1 MHTQE
6 ISRDE
11 WVRVL
16 DDFSKRHEGWIVTM
30 EVVGATIGDQEE
42 ATGLPLVGIGAD
54 VKDNES
60 RIAVMLGGRPEA
72 HVTRIIE
79 VPKRVWLERA
89 DEPAH
94 DAVAVESED
103 GTTTIVRFQHVPP
116 EAVDRLLPG

>member
-1 MHTQE
+1 METQE
-6 ISRDE
+6 ITRDK

-16 DDFSKRHEGWIVTM
+16 DDFSKQHEGWIVTL

-42 ATGLPLVGIGAD
+42 AFGLPLVGIGAD
-54 VKDNES
+54 VKDGES
-60 RIAVMLGGRPEA
+60 RIEVMLGGRPEA
-72 HVTRIIE
+72 HVTRIIDG
-79 VPKRVWLERA
+79 PKRVWLERA

-103 GTTTIVRFQHVPP
+103 GTTTIVRFQHVLP

>member
-42 ATGLPLVGIGAD
+42 ASGLPLVGIGAD

>member
-1 MHTQE
+1 MDTQE
-6 ISRDE
+6 IARDQ

-16 DDFSKRHEGWIVTM
+16 DDFSKQHAGWIVTL

-54 VKDNES
+54 VKDGES
-60 RIAVMLGGRPEA
+60 RIEVMLGGTPEA
-72 HVTRIIE
+72 HVTRIIDG
-79 VPKRVWLERA
+79 PKRVWLERA

-94 DAVAVESED
+94 DAVAVESKD

>member
-42 ATGLPLVGIGAD
+42 ASGLPLVGIGAD

-60 RIAVMLGGRPEA
+60 RIEVMLGGRPEA